1 MPSLYFS
8 QEEER
13 TERLEVFTTAISDA
27 IFHAFNGHTWMFPM
41 IGAII
46 FLLYTE
52 IDKFSETLI
61 YVHYSA
67 KVVIFIGITI
77 TKSLYFRSWA
87 LSSYT
92 QIAFLDTQKTF
103 IQLWFSA
110 YLIVI

>member
-1 MPSLYFS
+1 
-8 QEEER
+8 
-13 TERLEVFTTAISDA
+13 
-27 IFHAFNGHTWMFPM
+27 MFPM

-87 LSSYT
+87 SWALSSYT

-103 IQLWFSA
+103 IQLWFSS